1 VKQLLGGDDPGKTKH
16 FVDSYVAA
24 YIYSKEYVSNQTIR
38 FADRTLLMDILPAK
52 SRQRYIGS
60 LVVLRDKTETTKMA
74 AQLTG
79 IDQLIGALRASA
91 HETKNRMHVILG
103 LLQIGETQ
111 EAISYI
117 QSSVE
122 SDDETANIRNT
133 IRNNT
138 LAALL
143 IGKRN
148 RARELGIEFTVRK
161 DSFLGENSSL
171 LTSADLV
178 TITGNLIENS
188 FDALE
193 GVSNRPKEVTLF
205 IREDENGLFISVDDT
220 GCGMTD
226 EEKEKYLDQDFTTKG
241 EGHGIGGRLIRN
253 ILKGFD
259 SELEIESEPGEGTLV
274 NIMITH
280 S

>member
-1 VKQLLGGDDPGKTKH
+1 MKQLLGGDDPGMTGR

-38 FADRTLLMDILPAK
+38 FADQTLLMDILPAK

-103 LLQIGETQ
+103 LLHIGETQ

-122 SDDETANIRNT
+122 NDDETANIRNT

-241 EGHGIGGRLIRN
+241 EGHGIGGRLIGN
-253 ILKGFD
+253 ILKG
-259 SELEIESEPGEGTLV
+259 I
-274 NIMITH
+274 
-280 S
+280 